1 MTNKDQNQHL
11 ILIDGYGFLFRA
23 YHAYPPFARMD
34 GVNVGGVFGFT
45 SMLIKIILEFSCSH
59 LAVVFD
65 PGGKNF
71 RHEMYSEYK
80 ANRPPVPED
89 LIPQFALI
97 REAVASLNIDIL
109 EKPGYEADDVIATMA
124 KIASNEG
131 LEVTIISSDKDLM
144 QLVDDNISMFD
155 PIKSKKIMEAQVVEK
170 FGVKPEQITDALA
183 LIGDASDNVPGV
195 PGIGPKGAADLIGQ
209 FNDLRGIYQNID
221 ALKASKRKESLINNK
236 DIAFL
241 SHKLVTLDDK
251 VDMGIELDDLRVK
264 ISHVD
269 QFKDFL
275 VRQNFNS
282 LHNRAEK
289 ICRDLFQRNE
299 EHHDPIRDIK
309 INELQNIKDLE
320 EWLARKVPLSG
331 TLSIVLE
338 AGYLCLASDAKEIA
352 IIEGSSSVGLFQSGS
367 QMSDLMLVLLP
378 YLSDLSVA
386 KIVHD
391 AKRLYHITNSVWQA
405 DDVQLMSYVLN
416 NGVHGHDLKNLI
428 NTYYSI
434 EPNIELKEFLAY
446 SALFMLD
453 LCAKFKQRL
462 AQEKLLVL
470 YERIEK
476 PLSGPLYMV
485 EKIGIKIDQ
494 KKLNEIAEDFSKR
507 SDALEKEI
515 HMIANEEFNIGSPKQ
530 LAEILF
536 NKMDIKS
543 KSAKNSTNAEV
554 LEELVLEGHVIADLV
569 LKWRHLTKLN
579 NTYASSLGKNADSE
593 SRIHTSFQMALTSTG
608 RLSSINPNIQNI
620 PVRTEDGI
628 KIRSAFIAK
637 EKHLLV
643 SADYSQ
649 IELRLL
655 ASMAEVPSLTQAFIE
670 GRDIHAITASEVF
683 NIKLDE
689 VTKDLR
695 RQAKAINF
703 GIIYGQSAFG
713 LAKQLG
719 VSRTVAKEYIE
730 KYFEHY
736 PGIKNYM
743 EKTKEFARSNGYVET
758 LLGRKCYTK
767 TINDANAGIRN
778 FAERAAINAP
788 LQGTAADIIKKAMLA
803 LDIELK
809 KRKLPANIVMQ
820 IHDELLIEVREDKL
834 EQVSNLTKNIMESV
848 ISLAIPLVVNV
859 SSARNWAEL

>member
-1 MTNKDQNQHL
+1 
-11 ILIDGYGFLFRA
+11 
-23 YHAYPPFARMD
+23 
-34 GVNVGGVFGFT
+34 
-45 SMLIKIILEFSCSH
+45 
-59 LAVVFD
+59 
-65 PGGKNF
+65 
-71 RHEMYSEYK
+71 
-80 ANRPPVPED
+80 
-89 LIPQFALI
+89 
-97 REAVASLNIDIL
+97 
-109 EKPGYEADDVIATMA
+109 
-124 KIASNEG
+124 
-131 LEVTIISSDKDLM
+131 
-144 QLVDDNISMFD
+144 
-155 PIKSKKIMEAQVVEK
+155 
-170 FGVKPEQITDALA
+170 
-183 LIGDASDNVPGV
+183 
-195 PGIGPKGAADLIGQ
+195 
-209 FNDLRGIYQNID
+209 
-221 ALKASKRKESLINNK
+221 
-236 DIAFL
+236 
-241 SHKLVTLDDK
+241 
-251 VDMGIELDDLRVK
+251 
-264 ISHVD
+264 
-269 QFKDFL
+269 
-275 VRQNFNS
+275 
-282 LHNRAEK
+282 
-289 ICRDLFQRNE
+289 
-299 EHHDPIRDIK
+299 
-309 INELQNIKDLE
+309 
-320 EWLARKVPLSG
+320 
-331 TLSIVLE
+331 
-338 AGYLCLASDAKEIA
+338 
-352 IIEGSSSVGLFQSGS
+352 
-367 QMSDLMLVLLP
+367 
-378 YLSDLSVA
+378 
-386 KIVHD
+386 
-391 AKRLYHITNSVWQA
+391 
-405 DDVQLMSYVLN
+405 
-416 NGVHGHDLKNLI
+416 
-428 NTYYSI
+428 
-434 EPNIELKEFLAY
+434 
-446 SALFMLD
+446 
-453 LCAKFKQRL
+453 
-462 AQEKLLVL
+462 
-470 YERIEK
+470 
-476 PLSGPLYMV
+476 MV

-494 KKLNEIAEDFSKR
+494 NKLNEIAEDFSKR